1 MGGIIKYTSPT
12 RNYGIGIGT
21 NTRSEKARSLA
32 DEAGFF
38 RFALPKLYGGK
49 GHPSTN
55 LWMSAIRFHLASH
68 PVYGGG
74 LGLANDLQNE
84 HSVIGNFPDILMLHH
99 FGNDEQR
106 RTLIARRLRGEF
118 RVTFGLTEPDHG
130 SDATFMS
137 TAAKRV
143 VRSGYVQEYQNL
155 SMWTAGCD
163 DKKEWAIFA
172 GPDGS
177 AQVRPCRD
185 LAELGLPACVIRPS
199 KPRAG

>member
-1 MGGIIKYTSPT
+1 MSIKHFLASAAALAAAACDQSQPT
-12 RNYGIGIGT
+12 QPKQPIVV
-21 NTRSEKARSLA
+21 RSEAQDQLHQLDDLNRA
-32 DEAGFF
+32 I
-38 RFALPKLYGGK
+38 ALKR
-49 GHPSTN
+49 
-55 LWMSAIRFHLASH
+55 AIYASG
-68 PVYGGG
+68 Y
-74 LGLANDLQNE
+74 
-84 HSVIGNFPDILMLHH
+84 
-99 FGNDEQR
+99 R
-106 RTLIARRLRGEF
+106 C
-118 RVTFGLTEPDHG
+118 
-130 SDATFMS
+130 
-137 TAAKRV
+137 KRV